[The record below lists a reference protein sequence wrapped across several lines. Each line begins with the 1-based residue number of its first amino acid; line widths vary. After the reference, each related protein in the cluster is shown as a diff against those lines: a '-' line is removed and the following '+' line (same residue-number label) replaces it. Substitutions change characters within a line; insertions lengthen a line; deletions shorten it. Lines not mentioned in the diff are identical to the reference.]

1 MHWDQFWQL
10 HSVYDEVIWLC
21 RWRSLP
27 LQYHNLSST
36 RTQMEEGTIESH
48 ISQSIQRMN
57 IDGSNSLALFCNTV
71 ATENSVGALIIP
83 HLLLAL
89 PCDRVG
95 LCLCLVL
102 KCSWVCKLDVRPSSS
117 RFFFLHH
124 SLLKTPTTHNH
135 TNSALQLMAKRERES
150 ERGKWRWRASRW

>member
-1 MHWDQFWQL
+1 
-10 HSVYDEVIWLC
+10 
-21 RWRSLP
+21 
-27 LQYHNLSST
+27 
-36 RTQMEEGTIESH
+36 MEEGTIESQ

-83 HLLLAL
+83 HRLLAL
-89 PCDRVG
+89 LCDRVG

-117 RFFFLHH
+117 RFFFFLPH
-124 SLLKTPTTHNH
+124 SLLKTPTTHIH
-135 TNSALQLMAKRERES
+135 TNSALQLMAKRERE
-150 ERGKWRWRASRW
+150 RAREVAMTSK

>member
-1 MHWDQFWQL
+1 
-10 HSVYDEVIWLC
+10 
-21 RWRSLP
+21 
-27 LQYHNLSST
+27 
-36 RTQMEEGTIESH
+36 MEEVTIESH

-89 PCDRVG
+89 LCDRVG

-117 RFFFLHH
+117 RFFFFAPL
-124 SLLKTPTTHNH
+124 TIENTNYTHPY
-135 TNSALQLMAKRERES
+135 K
-150 ERGKWRWRASRW
+150 